1 MAAKNARMIESASPL
16 YPAKNSPPSAVIHG
30 DDAFVPDEN
39 AIPHT
44 RGIVEYEAAQH
55 TEERPG
61 DAPANPLSE
70 TEPHG
75 MYWHRDNGRLVL
87 RAHQWFIADVAKTAE
102 AVLATAVSE
111 CNDQETRDLIR
122 EMTDSLRSYVECR
135 RAINPMAGDRK
146 LKGEADDACY
156 QLAQAAKYF
165 IDATQAAQRC
175 IENGYNLDGNK
186 RIESLKERASVAMR
200 EGYMIAQAVIMAAP
214 TPPKFD
220 TMLASKRVV
229 EYSCRKLTEWFAA
242 RREHEGNRDSHR
254 AQGAAID
261 LERFLK
267 R

>member
-1 MAAKNARMIESASPL
+1 MSAQLRQTLESLLAAAKASTVV
-16 YPAKNSPPSAVIHG
+16 PPE
-30 DDAFVPDEN
+30 DAFTPDEN
-39 AIPHT
+39 AVAHT
-44 RGIVEYEAAQH
+44 RGITEYIAQE
-55 TEERPG
+55 TPEERPG
-61 DAPANPLSE
+61 DEPRKDSGE

-75 MYWHRDNGRLVL
+75 MYWHRDRDGQPYL
-87 RAHQWFIADVAKTAE
+87 RPHQWFIDDVAKTAE
-102 AVLATAVSE
+102 AVLAAAVKE
-111 CNDQETRDLIR
+111 CNDAETREAIKS
-122 EMTDSLRSYVECR
+122 MSCSLREYVESR
-135 RAINPMAGDRK
+135 TAINPMAGPRK

-186 RIESLKERASVAMR
+186 RIEGLKERSSVAMR

-220 TMLASKRVV
+220 TKLAAKRVV

-242 RREHEGNRDSHR
+242 RREHEANRDSHR
-254 AQGAAID
+254 SLGAALD
-261 LERFLK
+261 LERFLQ